1 MIKSKVIYYHV
12 DPLYSHW
19 QPFHHAN
26 WNYGNFHHANGF
38 VPCEP
43 AFDSTHLSNLC
54 GIISPCFKL
63 GFTNNFDMKFDP
75 VPDIP
80 TNFTHTFDD
89 LVIRRAIELWEL
101 GKPIRLWWSGGIDS
115 TCALIGLLQTKRMGD
130 QLIVYLSDK
139 SVEENPK
146 FYDMLVREKTT
157 FQWHSPKNYI
167 FYNLENWNG
176 ETINVNGCGGDE
188 LFLSITD
195 HIVDMEK
202 FFNIKDTNWKN
213 ILSASLS
220 YKESNSMILD
230 IIEEY
235 LSLSPN
241 NVETCWELFWW
252 LSRTIDDKSS
262 MYMSVRFL
270 EDPSVYHLD
279 HAFFYSKDFELWSL
293 SNPYAGHNGTPKSY
307 KWPLKKFIYNFD
319 KNKDYLDHKEK
330 ESSLPYIFE
339 NTLAPFGSIF
349 TEHPIRNKIV
359 YEDGTYVRAVWPE
372 WDYDAVV

>member
-1 MIKSKVIYYHV
+1 
-12 DPLYSHW
+12 
-19 QPFHHAN
+19 
-26 WNYGNFHHANGF
+26 
-38 VPCEP
+38 
-43 AFDSTHLSNLC
+43 
-54 GIISPCFKL
+54 
-63 GFTNNFDMKFDP
+63 
-75 VPDIP
+75 
-80 TNFTHTFDD
+80 
-89 LVIRRAIELWEL
+89 
-101 GKPIRLWWSGGIDS
+101 
-115 TCALIGLLQTKRMGD
+115 
-130 QLIVYLSDK
+130 LSDK

-167 FYNLENWNG
+167 FYNLENLNG

-279 HAFFYSKDFELWSL
+279 HAFFYTKDFELWSL

-339 NTLAPFGSIF
+339 NWGDHSFGSF
-349 TEHPIRNKIV
+349 YTEHAIRNKIV
-359 YEDGTYVRAVWPE
+359 YEDGTYVRAVWPD
-372 WDYDAVV
+372 WPLQPLSK